1 MSEPNEQQPSTPD
14 RIVISSADLTTPE
27 VDERVQAMAQAQQV
41 ALVRDVGAPTTSTG
55 GSGRAILTLTL
66 GGAVGGLLA
75 FALLRVLLD
84 GLNLFSDNA
93 FGNNLSFTFVLAVC
107 IGAAVALAE
116 AVTSRSWAK
125 VGKVAAIALPAAVG
139 AALVM
144 GLIAHVVYSSGTDW
158 AFNTAYDQYL
168 QGNLTE
174 QQVEDYITL
183 RLHPIRGAAWML
195 VGISAGIAA
204 GAASRSWKRLG
215 LAVLGGAV
223 GGFLGG
229 FIFDFIPTGS
239 TQAEADR
246 AEFLAQLIG
255 IVLLGTLIGLSTGIV
270 EQAGKSRWIE
280 IVSGG
285 LAGKQFILYKPS
297 ITLGSSPGADI
308 TLIKDSL
315 IPPVAA
321 VMRVKGAACQLD
333 AAEATYPIVVNGTR
347 SPSSMLTDGD
357 IVTFGGTQLRFREK
371 SSQGKVPG
379 ALRS

>member
-1 MSEPNEQQPSTPD
+1 MSEPNEQQPPTPE

-27 VDERVQAMAQAQQV
+27 VDERVHVMAQAQQV
-41 ALVRDVGAPTTSTG
+41 ALVRDVGAPTSSG

-66 GGAVGGLLA
+66 GGAAGGLIA
-75 FALLRVLLD
+75 FALLRVLLN

-93 FGNNLSFTFVLAVC
+93 FGNNLSFTFVLALC
-107 IGAAVALAE
+107 IGAAVSLADV
-116 AVTSRSWAK
+116 VTNRSWAK
-125 VGKVAAIALPAAVG
+125 VGKVAAVALPAAVG
-139 AALVM
+139 AALGM
-144 GLIAHVVYSSGTDW
+144 GLIAHFVYSNGSEW
-158 AFNTAYDQYL
+158 AFNAAYDQYL
-168 QGNLTE
+168 SGNLTE
-174 QQVEDYITL
+174 EQALDYLTL
-183 RLHPIRGAAWML
+183 RMHPIRGAAWML
-195 VGISAGIAA
+195 VGMSAGIAA

-229 FIFDFIPTGS
+229 FIFDFIPSGS

-255 IVLLGTLIGLSTGIV
+255 IMLLGTLIGLATGIV

-297 ITLGSSPGADI
+297 ITLGSSPGSDI

-321 VMRVKGAACQLD
+321 VMRVKGGSCQLD
-333 AAEATYPIVVNGTR
+333 ASDATYPIVVNGTR
-347 SPSSMLTDGD
+347 ALSATLADGD

-371 SSQGKVPG
+371 SSKGKVPG